1 MRRTAAT
8 TAGLVLLGLL
18 SVADA
23 VTVLLAQGGFPPV
36 EVAVLASVLGVL
48 SLVLLVPAWRGG
60 RVALRWLV
68 GLRLASALTSVPA
81 LLVDDVPGSVR
92 TVVACAL
99 VLTLL
104 GTALVLPALRRVPAG
119 RPAD

>member
-8 TAGLVLLGLL
+8 TAGLLLLGVL
-18 SVADA
+18 SVLDA
-23 VTVLLAQGGFPPV
+23 VTVLFAEGGFPPF
-36 EVAVLASVLGVL
+36 EVAAAASALGVV

-68 GLRLASALTSVPA
+68 GLRLVSALTSVPA
-81 LLVDDVPGSVR
+81 LVVDGVPAPVR
-92 TVVACAL
+92 TVVVCAL

-104 GTALVLPALRRVPAG
+104 GCALVLPLLRRAPAG
-119 RPAD
+119 RPPR

>member
-1 MRRTAAT
+1 MNRTAAT

-18 SVADA
+18 SVLDA

-36 EVAVLASVLGVL
+36 EVAVLASALGVL

-68 GLRLASALTSVPA
+68 GVRLMSALTSLPAFVVGGVPVA
-81 LLVDDVPGSVR
+81 VQA
-92 TVVACAL
+92 VVAGALVVTLLGCAL
-99 VLTLL
+99 VLP
-104 GTALVLPALRRVPAG
+104 GLRRAPSA
-119 RPAD
+119 RSSS

>member
-36 EVAVLASVLGVL
+36 EVAVLASALGVL

-68 GLRLASALTSVPA
+68 GVRLVSAPRSVPA
-81 LLVDDVPGSVR
+81 FVVGGVPVAVQA
-92 TVVACAL
+92 VVAGAL
-99 VLTLL
+99 VATLL
-104 GTALVLPALRRVPAG
+104 GCGLVLPGLRRASTA
-119 RPAD
+119 RSSS